1 MAAGVTL
8 VMRRIGR
15 GNWSVLHLQYDAVRQ
30 GQLPTPVEARVGARF
45 EIGGVLYR
53 VAKVLP

>member
-1 MAAGVTL
+1 MTL
-8 VMRRIGR
+8 VMRRVGR
-15 GNWSVLHLQYDAVRQ
+15 GNWSALRLQYDAVRQ

-53 VAKVLP
+53 VARVLP